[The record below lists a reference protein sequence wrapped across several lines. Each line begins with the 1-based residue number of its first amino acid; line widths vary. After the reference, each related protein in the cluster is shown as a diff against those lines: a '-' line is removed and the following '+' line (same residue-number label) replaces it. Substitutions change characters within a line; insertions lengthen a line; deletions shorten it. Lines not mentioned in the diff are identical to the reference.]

1 MSYANNEGVRI
12 HYEVVGDAPPLV
24 PMRGIAHRIEVW
36 NAFGMWTG

>member
-24 PMRGIAHRIEVW
+24 PMRGKPI
-36 NAFGMWTG
+36 G